1 MKEKQNKRYRFSKL
15 ICIILTVVLLAG
27 LIPTDM
33 SVVTA
38 KQKETEGIVI
48 APVMSK
54 SSDESV
60 LAKIDFNGVLKA
72 FFKKQ
77 GTEDIIWIEYDS
89 DTDDTENTEGEYIE
103 YVYSEEYN
111 SEEDSS
117 EEDSSEEYNS
127 EEDSSEEDSS
137 EEDSSEKDNSEEDSS
152 EKDNSEE
159 DSSEENSIINYTEEI
174 DQTVTQEAAENN
186 DIQSILLKK
195 LKLIIDKKN
204 VTMSESKDEDS
215 YVLPVDIE
223 CSIKKC
229 DITENQNIS
238 LALKYELYMT
248 DNKDMKLCS
257 SGDIED
263 SIFEFETDKCI
274 KGIWYLKLLEAGE
287 YTLKIYNEKGVLAK
301 SKFEIK
307 KEKLSV
313 EPGNIIGLDCFS
325 YLLFKNQ
332 NKSYYE
338 ITAED
343 SDIIKI
349 HKTDSG
355 VKIYGLKSGNTK
367 IDVIRKS
374 LSPLFDDSDKM
385 TIRVSVCKLSDINT
399 ELSIRDNYGQHI
411 EDDNLDYRKYKDRK
425 LQLHI
430 DVNSPQ
436 LDSDDEDLLDLKNK
450 TVDYSIEFDKDN
462 AISADKV
469 TGKTNIYKGSI
480 DIPFEINDVGN
491 VNISINIKG
500 NEICEDK
507 KIDLGRV
514 NIVNSPIN
522 DKDYQ
527 ITIRDKYN
535 NILKNFNSENCT
547 DIMYEW
553 SGYLKQHNNY
563 MFGNVEF
570 SLTEEGKKYY
580 DKLCTNDS
588 KDNNK
593 KSDFV
598 SFNSNGNHKNY
609 DLWMEKQGTQISTEN
624 VEGGR
629 IKFSMSIDRHA
640 PEIKEILLSENSFV
654 QTSDDEKKYF
664 GEDCE
669 LIISAVDELSGV
681 KAVEYC
687 VDYSMDKQNDWK
699 KADGN
704 YQGKY
709 SVKLS
714 KGHYKNIAVRA
725 FDYSG
730 QQSIPVI
737 FKNAEGNPIE
747 IIVDDGKPEISV
759 KAFAEGESY
768 DGGDFANDNWTNKTI
783 EINTLVDKDSCPF
796 AGIYRCQYMYVNAKD
811 AIMLENDGKFELDD
825 TYDDRW
831 QEIKLDSGLKNA
843 LTLDKEK
850 VDKINGYY
858 LFRAE
863 SNCGVKSD
871 IARIKIQQ
879 QKKLAGTAGIK
890 ISKTEDIDTGWYN
903 IITGIPRIELEM
915 PKYDDGSDNGEYDA
929 PVVMNYSLSGVFMDK
944 EDDTFDREIKQEE
957 FSAGIKDYIMF
968 ESFLK
973 SNDRDIFEGE
983 GNKSVKIDLSGGE
996 KTVKDGIYTLSYWVS
1011 DAAGNKGEV
1020 ITKEFKIDMHAPE
1033 NICVNVCGEP
1043 MPLENPENIVYER
1056 FYQES
1061 VAGNVSADFGISQK
1075 GVLKI
1080 SQIKKTGDFSEAKP
1094 EDGDSFSIDP
1104 CTRCAIYVVAQD
1116 KAGNKSES
1124 WTNGIVVDNKAPEG
1138 ISTKDIIIEP
1148 EGANHNGFFN
1158 KDVKVR
1164 ISVKDI
1170 PDNDNCAALKSVVS
1184 RIGKADNETLDIE
1197 DFSFIKEYPTE
1208 SEMIAASAFEIEKVI
1223 KADVNESNEAFIEV
1237 TATDRCNNLNTS
1249 KKLLKIDVTK
1259 PEIEILFDENTPS
1272 NENFYNSARTATIHI
1287 KELNF
1292 DADNVKIKAT
1302 RNGNDMGIAVSEW
1315 KREGTDNYASIV
1327 FNEDGDYT
1335 LSVKCTD
1342 MADNESKEVSASDFT
1357 IDMTAPVIKTEITQV
1372 STEADVYDNF
1382 DRIKD
1387 IFSFKSK
1394 NENLN
1399 NENPNN
1405 VSFDRMNNYFNKTV
1419 KAIITVEEH
1428 NFRESELYLKLNENH
1443 TVKDGLWSHNG
1454 DVHTYSFSM
1463 SLDGEYSIDCSFK
1476 DLAGNVSD
1484 TYTDSFVIDTQ
1495 SPVISITG
1503 VENNS
1508 ANAGDILPVITVTDA
1523 NFEDSFT
1530 EIKLINGKGERV
1542 EISSSPVP
1550 YETENESGS
1559 SYILD
1564 DINTKP
1570 DDVYYLS
1577 VVCADKAGN
1586 GSDLEYRFSINKNGS
1601 TYDIGNVSKL
1611 YEQVYIR
1618 YDELDDICM
1627 TEMNI
1632 DKVNEMTVFA
1642 SKNGN
1647 IINGVR
1653 VNSRKQ
1659 ANKEINKGN
1668 LAYSIEEK
1676 GSEKL
1681 GYVYS
1686 YIIYKENFQNEG
1698 IYGLSF
1704 YSKDKAGN
1712 EVNSTLESHITGK
1725 IGDNDRFVIDNT
1737 APDILIE
1744 GVENGKI
1751 YDESKRNVN
1760 VVCSDNFKLAS
1771 AKLSLVDRDGNEIQ
1785 AWDYMELVKEEGEVL
1800 SVSIDECNESLS
1812 IVFEAFDAAGNEIT
1826 SFTEPEVALDEFFV
1840 TTNKLVQ
1847 IANLK
1852 EKHSGI
1858 RVIYIYMS
1866 AAVVIIGVAVIM
1878 IRRRRKS
1885 IRL

>member
-1 MKEKQNKRYRFSKL
+1 MKEKQNKRNRFSKL

-38 KQKETEGIVI
+38 SPKVAEEIVV

-60 LAKIDFNGVLKA
+60 LAKIDFNGVLKT
-72 FFKKQ
+72 FFKKR
-77 GTEDIIWIEYDS
+77 GTEDIICSKFDLN
-89 DTDDTENTEGEYIE
+89 TDDKESEYLE
-103 YVYSEEYN
+103 YVHLEYVHLEEDN
-111 SEEDSS
+111 SEEDNS
-117 EEDSSEEYNS
+117 EENCS

-137 EEDSSEKDNSEEDSS
+137 EEDNSEEDNSEKDNSEEDNS
-152 EKDNSEE
+152 EEDNSEE
-159 DSSEENSIINYTEEI
+159 DKKQNSNEEI
-174 DQTVTQEAAENN
+174 TESVSGKSKK
-186 DIQSILLKK
+186 DITLKK
-195 LKLIIDKKN
+195 ITLRVDLEQL
-204 VTMSESKDEDS
+204 TESKDEGEVC
-215 YVLPVDIE
+215 YVLPV
-223 CSIKKC
+223 SIDC
-229 DITENQNIS
+229 NIDNAKNIDKS
-238 LALKYELYMT
+238 DYKIGLVYELYRV
-248 DNKDMKLCS
+248 DNNGIKLCNK
-257 SGDIED
+257 GDID
-263 SIFEFETDKCI
+263 DNIFNLKHSKGFEGLENIKIYEIGKHILKVYNEVGICGEIEFEI
-274 KGIWYLKLLEAGE
+274 R
-287 YTLKIYNEKGVLAK
+287 
-301 SKFEIK
+301 K
-307 KEKLSV
+307 KKLSIDINSPMIL
-313 EPGNIIGLDCFS
+313 ECFS
-325 YLLFKNQ
+325 YVQLKNQ
-332 NKSYYE
+332 SKSYYE
-338 ITAED
+338 VTTSND
-343 SDIIKI
+343 DIIKI
-349 HKTDSG
+349 HKTDDG
-355 VKIYGLKSGNTK
+355 VRIYGLKSGIAK
-367 IDVIRKS
+367 IDVVRKS
-374 LSPLFDDSDKM
+374 NSTLFDDSDKE
-385 TIRVSVCKLSDINT
+385 T
-399 ELSIRDNYGQHI
+399 
-411 EDDNLDYRKYKDRK
+411 
-425 LQLHI
+425 I
-430 DVNSPQ
+430 DVNVKKFFDIDMKISITDNKGICIQKDKFDYRTYKNGELKLHIEAESPKYNEIKNSIKD
-436 LDSDDEDLLDLKNK
+436 LNNIYVDYEVNFDEDIILAADSKDLSGRINLD
-450 TVDYSIEFDKDN
+450 
-462 AISADKV
+462 
-469 TGKTNIYKGSI
+469 KGSI
-480 DIPFEINDVGN
+480 DIPFKICDAGNTEINVYTKANDIYTGSKVFSDSVSVIN
-491 VNISINIKG
+491 SSI
-500 NEICEDK
+500 DDTDY
-507 KIDLGRV
+507 KI
-514 NIVNSPIN
+514 IV
-522 DKDYQ
+522 
-527 ITIRDKYN
+527 RDQENKV
-535 NILKNFNSENCT
+535 LKEFNCNNCT
-547 DIMYEW
+547 DIRSEW
-553 SGYLKQHNNY
+553 ADYLKQHNNY
-563 MFGNVEF
+563 MIGNVEF

-580 DKLCTNDS
+580 DRFCTND
-588 KDNNK
+588 NN
-593 KSDFV
+593 
-598 SFNSNGNHKNY
+598 NNCNPNGTIVFDSTNNNEIHKI
-609 DLWMEKQGTQISTEN
+609 WMVKEGTKISTEN
-624 VEGGR
+624 VEGGQ
-629 IKFSMSIDRHA
+629 ITFSMSIDA
-640 PEIKEILLSENSFV
+640 QPPEIMEIAF
-654 QTSDDEKKYF
+654 SDNYFAPASDEVKKYF
-664 GEDCE
+664 SQDCE
-669 LIISAVDELSGV
+669 LTIKVFDELSGV

-687 VDYSMDKQNDWK
+687 VDYSIEKENVWK
-699 KADGN
+699 SIEGGSAN
-704 YQGKY
+704 EYP
-709 SVKLS
+709 VKLY

-725 FDYSG
+725 FDYAG
-730 QQSIPVI
+730 QKSNPVLL
-737 FKNAEGNPIE
+737 KNNAGIPIE
-747 IIVDDGKPEISV
+747 IIVDDSKPEISISG
-759 KAFAEGESY
+759 FAEGESY

-783 EINTLVDKDSCPF
+783 VINTSVDKESCPF
-796 AGIYRCQYMYVNAKD
+796 AGIYRCQYVYISARE
-811 AIMLENDGKFELDD
+811 AIEINNNGKFATDSLD
-825 TYDDRW
+825 DDRW

-879 QKKLAGTAGIK
+879 QKKLTSTADIK
-890 ISKTEDIDTGWYN
+890 ISKSEDIDTGWYN
-903 IITGIPRIELEM
+903 IITGIPQIELEM

-929 PVVMNYSLSGVFMDK
+929 PIVMNYSLSGVFMDK
-944 EDDTFDREIKQEE
+944 EDGIFDREIKQEE
-957 FSAGIKDYIMF
+957 FTTGIKDYIMF

-973 SNDRDIFEGE
+973 SNDREIFEGE

-1043 MPLENPENIVYER
+1043 MSLENPENIVYER

-1080 SQIKKTGDFSEAKP
+1080 SQIKKTGDFSEAKL

-1138 ISTKDIIIEP
+1138 INTKDIIIEP
-1148 EGANHNGFFN
+1148 EGANSNGFFN

-1184 RIGKADNETLDIE
+1184 RIGKADNETANIE

-1292 DADNVKIKAT
+1292 DADNVQIKAT

-1315 KREGTDNYASIV
+1315 KREGTDNYALIV

-1342 MADNESKEVSASDFT
+1342 MADNESKEISASDFT

-1503 VENNS
+1503 VENDS

-1523 NFEDSFT
+1523 NFENSFT

-1686 YIIYKENFQNEG
+1686 YIIYKENFKNEG

-1725 IGDNDRFVIDNT
+1725 VGDNDRFVIDNT

-1852 EKHSGI
+1852 EEHSGI

-1866 AAVVIIGVAVIM
+1866 AAVVIIGVAVIIM
-1878 IRRRRKS
+1878 RRRRKS